1 MKHALALSVAA
12 TVLFVSFAPAGER
25 LSFAVKAETRLSKG
39 FDAKAAFHSTSIK
52 MRVDGN
58 GVDSPMS
65 SVKVHLEQTTHV
77 ELHDL
82 YGALKE
88 GRPAKLERS
97 YDKLAGKS
105 VQRIELPEGAGE
117 HGANDTSKTLESDL
131 EGQTVVFTLGEDGE
145 YQASFKG
152 DKGEQ
157 ALLERLEEDMDL
169 RALLPGAA
177 VEADKSWDIEA
188 PALHSV
194 LNLPGG
200 NMKLKVEGEED
211 SDGRLGEELQ
221 KHVKGKAKGTYKGQ
235 REVEGKKYALIELE
249 GEFASQGQRDDSQR
263 KPPAG
268 TTDVSVEYTVEGELL
283 WDAEA
288 GHFHSCKLT
297 SKLTMTMKNTRSVE
311 HQGESHEVERTTE
324 FEGETEFEASIAD

>member
-1 MKHALALSVAA
+1 
-12 TVLFVSFAPAGER
+12 
-25 LSFAVKAETRLSKG
+25 
-39 FDAKAAFHSTSIK
+39 
-52 MRVDGN
+52 DGN
-58 GVDSPMS
+58 DVDSPMS

-157 ALLERLEEDMDL
+157 ALL
-169 RALLPGAA
+169 
-177 VEADKSWDIEA
+177 
-188 PALHSV
+188 
-194 LNLPGG
+194 
-200 NMKLKVEGEED
+200 
-211 SDGRLGEELQ
+211 
-221 KHVKGKAKGTYKGQ
+221 
-235 REVEGKKYALIELE
+235 
-249 GEFASQGQRDDSQR
+249 
-263 KPPAG
+263 
-268 TTDVSVEYTVEGELL
+268 
-283 WDAEA
+283 
-288 GHFHSCKLT
+288 
-297 SKLTMTMKNTRSVE
+297 
-311 HQGESHEVERTTE
+311 
-324 FEGETEFEASIAD
+324 